1 MHLRTTDVPALYRLA
16 MQSHVVAMRMGPLP
30 VCPHAEFLSAPNR
43 PGEPTCGAQD
53 ALERVIGRIFEP
65 EGPDVKPPPE
75 RAELVGGA
83 LRVGR
88 AGGHVLWTFSPVF
101 SDMICQFPLLAS
113 SSVAT

>member
-1 MHLRTTDVPALYRLA
+1 MCQQYAEPKWHALPMYLL
-16 MQSHVVAMRMGPLP
+16 VVAMRMGPL
-30 VCPHAEFLSAPNR
+30 CPHAKFLSAPNR

-83 LRVGR
+83 LRVGS